1 MFMPACSPAST
12 PDTNAETTSTL
23 QAASTQTNT
32 PTAIPA
38 TKTPTPVEGDTIVLQ
53 FWHPWTGNKAQV
65 ISELVAEFNQTNEA
79 GISVVAKSVADED
92 YLIEVISEA
101 VETGEVPDIIAAPSN
116 FLRSFYAEQRLLISM
131 DNFITDE
138 EQGISEE
145 DQKSIPTQF
154 WNLDV
159 LDGERYA
166 VPAEYDLHLL
176 FYNQTWAQELGFEN
190 APTTSEDFLN
200 QACTAARQ
208 NAYDTDD
215 DNNGTGG
222 WIYNTEPATMLSW
235 MRVFGGGDIPSDLLQ
250 GFQINTDEDQE
261 AMEYLQSIYQLDCAW
276 TGKETTPYSYFSK
289 RYALF
294 YSGTIE
300 DWTQQLTM
308 DTIEGNSDD
317 WTVIPY
323 PGQDGSPIVLSDNL
337 SYAIFQSTAE
347 DENAA
352 WMFIRWML
360 TDEVQITLAERT
372 YSVPFNLSV
381 VQELGNFIEENP
393 TWQKVVQY
401 VPLARTQ
408 PVNEYWNVL
417 GSLLQDM
424 GWQLS
429 QYNITAADIPPML
442 ESMEN
447 MVDEVVYE
455 NQ

>member
-1 MFMPACSPAST
+1 MFMTACSPAST

-23 QAASTQTNT
+23 QATSTQTNA

-38 TKTPTPVEGDTIVLQ
+38 TKTPTPVGDDTIVLQ

-79 GISVVAKSVADED
+79 GIIVVAKSVADED

-101 VETGEVPDIIAAPSN
+101 VEAGEVPDIIAAPSN

-131 DNFITDE
+131 DDFITDE

-235 MRVFGGGDIPSDLLQ
+235 MRVFGGGDISSDLLQ
-250 GFQINTDEDQE
+250 GLQINTDENQE

-276 TGKETTPYSYFSK
+276 TGKETTPHSYFSK

-300 DWTQQLTM
+300 DWTHQLTM

-337 SYAIFQSTAE
+337 SYAIFQSTVE
-347 DENAA
+347 DESAA

-381 VQELGNFIEENP
+381 VQELGDFIEENP